1 MFLSENSVTDTLFKG
16 KTDTA
21 FRQAAGII
29 RMSLPVL
36 ISCIKV
42 EKTQKKFKCP
52 PCSLPGKTL
61 MSPPVVFTGR
71 HLCPPCSLPGKTL
84 MSPPVVFTGRHLWP
98 RPKQDLNTL
107 AQTYDELTFKAV
119 VVKMVSSR
127 KRQTSHASGG
137 KMDS

>member
-1 MFLSENSVTDTLFKG
+1 
-16 KTDTA
+16 
-21 FRQAAGII
+21 
-29 RMSLPVL
+29 MSLPVL

-42 EKTQKKFKCP
+42 ESTQKKFKCP
-52 PCSLPGKTL
+52 PCSLT
-61 MSPPVVFTGR
+61 
-71 HLCPPCSLPGKTL
+71 GKTL

-137 KMDS
+137 KMVS